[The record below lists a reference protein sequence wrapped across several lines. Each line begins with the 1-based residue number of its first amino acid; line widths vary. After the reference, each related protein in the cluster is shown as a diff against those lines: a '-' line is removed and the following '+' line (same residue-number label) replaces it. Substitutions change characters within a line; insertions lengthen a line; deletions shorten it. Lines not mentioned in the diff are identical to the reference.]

1 MQIVSRFLVGVFLLL
16 LNVFGSGVFADEL
29 AQHKASHSNIR
40 LLLERDS
47 LAIGETNWLAIQIVP
62 REGWHTYWQNP
73 GDSGAAPILSW
84 TTPDGISF
92 GAPSYGVP
100 EKIPVAHLMNYGYNG
115 QSTILIPV
123 RVAAALPE
131 QSIAITLN
139 AEWLVCD
146 LECVPQLGTW
156 DLTLTTAA
164 NAKTTL
170 ATRNVFVEARAKI
183 PELTYWDSE
192 LIAASVSSELRVFA
206 DASEL
211 TGLKAAYYFP
221 ESDGIANYAGE
232 QIWSQDENG
241 LLLRLPR
248 DRNSVKPT
256 VANGI
261 LHLEFENGAA
271 KSVFLAPK
279 LEIASQ
285 LSLGGS
291 DIQIGGMPI
300 WKAGIYALLGGVIL
314 NLMPC
319 VFPILSL
326 KAFAFVAANYKTASN
341 RRREGWAYTF
351 GIWVSFMVIVA
362 ALLGLKSGG
371 AAIGWGFQLQEP
383 LFVGLLAILMVL
395 VSLSL
400 AGLFTIRMGFEGA
413 GEGLASREGA
423 QGAFFKG
430 VLATLV
436 ATPCTAPLMAP
447 AIGFALT
454 QSTATVILVFSL
466 LAFGL
471 ALPFLL
477 LSYSAR
483 VAAAMPRPGPWMEKV
498 KQGLAFPMLL
508 TAAWLIY
515 VFDLQAGPTATLVL
529 LVVAIFVSFSIWLWG
544 QSAGTIVRSI
554 AAVILIVSL
563 WVLIDFAATSNTP
576 QNTDV
581 TENEQ
586 MFSEASLNALLEEQ
600 KPVFVYFTA
609 EWCITC
615 KVNEKIALDQDSTR
629 AAFTEHGVTVLK
641 GDWTNRNDE
650 IATVLARY
658 GRAGV
663 PLYLY
668 FPAGVEEAIILPEI
682 LTTTAILEVL

>member
-1 MQIVSRFLVGVFLLL
+1 MQIVSRLLIGVFLLL
-16 LNVFGSGVFADEL
+16 LGSNAFADEL
-29 AQHKASHSNIR
+29 AQHQASHSNIR
-40 LLLERDS
+40 LLLERDK
-47 LAIGETNWLAIQIVP
+47 LAIGETNWIAIQIEP

-73 GDSGAAPILSW
+73 GDSGAAPIFTW
-84 TTPDGISF
+84 TAPDGISF
-92 GAPSYGVP
+92 GEPSYGAP
-100 EKIPVAHLMNYGYNG
+100 EKIPVAHLMNYGFSG
-115 QSTILIPV
+115 PSTILIPV

-131 QSIAITLN
+131 KSFDISLD
-139 AEWLVCD
+139 AEWLVCEQ
-146 LECVPQLGTW
+146 ECVPQLGIW

-170 ATRNVFVEARAKI
+170 TTRDVFVEARANV

-192 LIAASVSSELRVFA
+192 LIAASVSSELRIFA

-211 TGLKAAYYFP
+211 AGLKSAYYFP
-221 ESDGIANYAGE
+221 KSEGVANYAGE
-232 QIWSQDENG
+232 QIWSLDENG

-248 DRNSVKPT
+248 DRSGVKPT
-256 VANGI
+256 VAHGI
-261 LHLEFENGAA
+261 LHLEFENSAT
-271 KSVFLAPK
+271 KSVSLTPK
-279 LEIASQ
+279 LEIANQ
-285 LSLGGS
+285 LSSGGS
-291 DIQIGGMPI
+291 DVQIGGMPI
-300 WKAGIYALLGGVIL
+300 WKAGIYALFGGIIL

-326 KAFAFVAANYKTASN
+326 KAFAFVASNYKTASN

-413 GEGLASREGA
+413 GEELASREGA

-483 VAAAMPRPGPWMEKV
+483 VAAAMPKPGPWMEKV

-544 QSAGTIVRSI
+544 QSAGSLARGI
-554 AAVILIVSL
+554 AAIIFIVSL
-563 WVLIDFAATSNTP
+563 WGLISFAATSNTL
-576 QNTDV
+576 QNTDSA
-581 TENEQ
+581 ENEQ
-586 MFSEASLNALLEEQ
+586 TFSEANLNALLNAQ

-615 KVNEKIALDQDSTR
+615 KVNEKIALDQDNTR

-668 FPAGVEEAIILPEI
+668 FPAGVVEAIILPEI
-682 LTTTAILEVL
+682 LTTAAILEVL